1 MKLSFRNYYR
11 SIAMVFSMA
20 MLFFSCKDNYRRV
33 GEEAEKIV
41 YPRGIAENFEL
52 TYSELPNPLENEVIE
67 SSKKIS
73 ILRSPISYNFDNLVF
88 PHRTF
93 PKGLEV
99 EFFDSDGNKSTIKAD
114 YGIRYTVTALIDLR
128 GNVVIENQDG
138 KKLETSQLYYD
149 EDNEW
154 IFTQKKFKFTNP
166 QDGTIMDGEGMD
178 FNKDLSFLN
187 AQKTYGLM
195 MIKEDSN
202 D

>member
-1 MKLSFRNYYR
+1 
-11 SIAMVFSMA
+11 MVFSMA
-20 MLFFSCKDNYRRV
+20 ILFFSCKDNYRRV
-33 GEEAEKIV
+33 GEEAKKLV

-52 TYSELPNPLENEVIE
+52 TYSELPKPLENEDIE

-73 ILRSPISYNFDNLVF
+73 ILRSPISFNFDNLIF

-99 EFFDSDGNKSTIKAD
+99 EFFDGDGNKSTIKAD
-114 YGIRYTVTALIDLR
+114 YGIRYTATDLIDLR

-178 FNKDLSFLN
+178 FNRDLSFLN

-195 MIKEDSN
+195 MIKEDLN